1 MSFGKVIRIVM
12 SLLIVAAGATAVY
25 LAYTGTPL
33 PFIQGSA
40 NSTDTLKE
48 QDTPQEKSLDDYS
61 WAELS
66 QISKEI
72 AAASTDDQARALAQ
86 KYKLVDEQGKL
97 SDEEVRLELSDG
109 SVASAQLVG
118 IRHDDMSDGSG
129 KAGLTFV
136 TKQALDQHSMNA
148 SADNAGGWEASE
160 MRSWLASTVL
170 PKFPAELQSTIVSVK
185 KATNNTGNTRDASTV
200 STTDDKLWLLSA
212 TEVCGKIDWF
222 AHEYGNQ
229 YAYLDDVVNTEG
241 TQYERYTSEGI
252 TPHSDPSGTL
262 IKNYQSEKS
271 AWWYR
276 SAFFFVYEGLEH
288 RYFYNVLPTGYP
300 YAYSAPNEQLGV
312 VVGFCI

>member
-1 MSFGKVIRIVM
+1 MSFGKALRIVV
-12 SLLIVAAGATAVY
+12 SLLIVAIGAAAVY
-25 LAYTGTPL
+25 IAYTGTPL

-40 NSTDTLKE
+40 NTTDILA
-48 QDTPQEKSLDDYS
+48 QQNAPQEKSLDDYS
-61 WAELS
+61 WSELS

-72 AAASTDDQARALAQ
+72 AAAPTDDAARSIAQ
-86 KYKLVDEQGKL
+86 KYKLVDEHGVL
-97 SDEEVRLELSDG
+97 SNEEVRIELRDG

-118 IRHDDMSDGSG
+118 IRHDDKSDGSG

-136 TKQALDQHSMNA
+136 TKQALGQQSMN
-148 SADNAGGWEASE
+148 SNGDNAGGWEASQ
-160 MRSWLASTVL
+160 MRSWLASTEL
-170 PKFPAELQSTIVSVK
+170 PQFPHELQSVLVPVK
-185 KATNNTGNTRDASTV
+185 KATNNAGNARDASAV

-222 AHEYGNQ
+222 AHEYGKQ
-229 YAYLDDVVNTEG
+229 FAYLDDVVNAEG
-241 TQYERYTSEGI
+241 MQYERYVTEGI
-252 TPHSDPSGTL
+252 TPHSDSSGTL
-262 IKNYQSEKS
+262 TKNFQGEKS

-300 YAYSAPNEQLGV
+300 YGYASPKEALGV